1 MPTLLLALL
10 ALGQTETPAPK
21 PPYIPLYGFNA
32 GTYLPTSAAVRSRFG
47 ESWLSFSPGF
57 GPVLPPPVPR
67 LSSDFNLATQ
77 RKTLGGFQ
85 NRAFMASLA
94 AQYQWPLF
102 QLYVTEG
109 EPFKLPTFLPYV
121 GVSLGGA
128 YANLRSQ
135 ADRIN
140 GSGFAPSGSLYV
152 GTSIGLRSFLEA
164 RWRSVGKV
172 QGFDLSG
179 LDLSVGLRF

>member
-1 MPTLLLALL
+1 
-10 ALGQTETPAPK
+10 
-21 PPYIPLYGFNA
+21 
-32 GTYLPTSAAVRSRFG
+32 
-47 ESWLSFSPGF
+47 
-57 GPVLPPPVPR
+57 
-67 LSSDFNLATQ
+67 
-77 RKTLGGFQ
+77 
-85 NRAFMASLA
+85 MASLA

-109 EPFKLPTFLPYV
+109 EPLKLPTFLPYA